1 MIAIFWKTLA
11 CSLGYLLLA
20 MACLVQLHGP
30 FPWKRFDW
38 FAGVY
43 FSLRFVGSLHSI
55 LSSLGVFRSKPLR
68 QEWWALNSD
77 PTGPQWVMLLMALDL
92 TVFFDYGHWQLTPR
106 LLQPEMQ
113 IAGVG
118 LYLAITLLQIW
129 TDSYLA
135 RFFNPGGFAPAPM
148 NHGPYRLVRH
158 PRYAAAIAG
167 KVAMAL
173 IFGSLFGWLLVVAW
187 GALLLNKISV
197 EEKHL
202 RRVFGTNYETYAR
215 STAKVIPGIY

>member
-1 MIAIFWKTLA
+1 MRPIFWKTLA

-20 MACLVQLHGP
+20 MACLVQWRGS
-30 FPWKRFDW
+30 FPWERLDW
-38 FAGVY
+38 FAGGY
-43 FSLRFVGSLHSI
+43 FALRFVGSLHSI
-55 LSSLGVFRSKPLR
+55 LSSLGVFNSKPVR
-68 QEWWALNSD
+68 EEWWALNSD

-92 TVFFDYGHWQLTPR
+92 TVFLDYGHWQLTPR

-135 RFFNPGGFAPAPM
+135 RFFNPSAVAPVPM

-158 PRYAAAIAG
+158 PRYAAAIVG

-173 IFGSLFGWLLVVAW
+173 IFGSLFGWLLVLAW

-202 RRVFGTNYETYAR
+202 RKLFGTNYETYAR
-215 STAKVIPGIY
+215 TTAKVIPGIY